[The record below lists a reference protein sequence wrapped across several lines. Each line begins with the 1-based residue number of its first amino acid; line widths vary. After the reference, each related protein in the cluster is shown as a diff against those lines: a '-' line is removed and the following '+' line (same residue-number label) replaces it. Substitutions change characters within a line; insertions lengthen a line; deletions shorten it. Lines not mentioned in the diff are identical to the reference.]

1 MTKQFQGKILLWNL
15 RPDIH
20 FPRQILEI
28 AQNHSEKK
36 EQRSFNTRRN
46 LICYSY
52 LTSSVISQVIS
63 SLEFDITFPFF
74 DRLAFVLSAAAAQSL
89 DSCCQ
94 LTLT

>member
-1 MTKQFQGKILLWNL
+1 MTKQSQGKILLWNL
-15 RPDIH
+15 LPDIH
-20 FPRQILEI
+20 FPRQILET

-36 EQRSFNTRRN
+36 EQRSYNKRPN
-46 LICYSY
+46 SICYSY
-52 LTSSVISQVIS
+52 FISQVIN
-63 SLEFDITFPFF
+63 SLGFDITFPFF

>member
-15 RPDIH
+15 LPDIH

-36 EQRSFNTRRN
+36 KAEKFQQAAKFNLLFLFIN
-46 LICYSY
+46 F
-52 LTSSVISQVIS
+52 ISQVINN
-63 SLEFDITFPFF
+63 LGFDITFPFF